1 MDKSDPSEAMGGDEV
16 RFRTASLTSLST
28 RAAVPHSYNEISS
41 PVFNDPLVVGMA
53 ATIGRASDASIN
65 DRRASPISLG
75 TGIMNLE
82 AGRRM

>member
-28 RAAVPHSYNEISS
+28 RAAVPHSYEISS

-65 DRRASPISLG
+65 DKRVSPISLG